1 LPGAAR
7 LSDPRDSPN
16 RALPPKEETIV
27 AYCPECEAEIE
38 LEEVEK
44 GDLVDCPECGANLE
58 VIGTS
63 PVELELATEE
73 EEEDWG

>member
-1 LPGAAR
+1 
-7 LSDPRDSPN
+7 
-16 RALPPKEETIV
+16 V

-38 LEEVEK
+38 LDEVEK

-63 PVELELATEE
+63 PVELELAPGDDEE
-73 EEEDWG
+73 EWE